1 MEKQVKPGVKP
12 EMKKGSVPK
21 GYASS
26 KIPVRV
32 KWQGAGSVRHGSGR
46 GKRHG

>member
-1 MEKQVKPGVKP
+1 MNKPAKTKV
-12 EMKKGSVPK
+12 KKGAVLK
-21 GYASS
+21 GFASS